1 MRNSGQWVWSVE
13 WVLLLVWMVLHTFG
27 LGIYIAH
34 STLDAT
40 APYQV
45 RQYFAEYPTNIR
57 HSTGLSAELYR
68 IWSFV
73 GGNTVLALG
82 HIKQDV

>member
-1 MRNSGQWVWSVE
+1 MFV
-13 WVLLLVWMVLHTFG
+13 
-27 LGIYIAH
+27 
-34 STLDAT
+34 
-40 APYQV
+40 
-45 RQYFAEYPTNIR
+45 
-57 HSTGLSAELYR
+57 STGLSAELYR